1 MRNILT
7 VGYVSTKS
15 VYFSVDFTTN
25 IMISEIFIS
34 DINES

>member
-1 MRNILT
+1 MINMLT

-25 IMISEIFIS
+25 IMIYEIFIS
-34 DINES
+34 DMNES